1 MRRKT
6 SFLLPF
12 LVFAVATGPAYS
24 VENYASE
31 DYVDEQFADV
41 VGYVDSKTRTIKNT
55 MNANDNQLFENQVVL
70 RDMLNGRDA
79 DGNWITLDTE
89 AQLAIPAINELHAE
103 LADVQAATES
113 AVTDE
118 DVAGAITDALA
129 DYTNTTDMNAAL
141 DAVQT
146 ALETAIAG
154 KQDAGDYAAASDL
167 EDLKTAVEKLQ
178 SDSTSADDLQ
188 ALQDKITA
196 IESDY
201 ATATDVSAADAALQA
216 AINNL
221 SAQIDAIDLSV
232 FAKTADLAAVATS
245 GSYTDLINIPTDL
258 VNESGLNAAVAG
270 LTELINE
277 KQAAGDYLVAAD
289 LAELEA
295 AVATLESGKATV
307 ADLQALQTTVSN
319 LGDTYATD
327 ADVANVAANVA
338 SNLEYITANA
348 QAIQE
353 INTELDGLATVAKT
367 GSYNDLADKPTL
379 ITQDDLNTL
388 RTALESEI
396 AKKQDAGEF
405 ATAASLKLVSDSL
418 ATLKADSY
426 TKAEIDQ
433 MIADAVSGGQID
445 LSGYLT
451 VAVFNDALAG
461 LQVKDTELSD
471 GLVALTESLGGYV
484 KKTDLAAVATSGSY
498 KDLTDTPDLSQYV
511 TNETIQNNYVTNT
524 ALEQKNYVTES
535 TLEQKNYLTQEQAAD
550 TYLTTDVAAST
561 YVTEQQ
567 VNNALNAYEIPD
579 GSITAVKLADGAV
592 SAEKINTGTGNA
604 GEMMM
609 LVSNGDGTSS
619 WVSIEIE

>member
-1 MRRKT
+1 MGAIVKLVKKMAMKKN
-6 SFLLPF
+6 FLLF
-12 LVFAVATGPAYS
+12 SFIATLVASPAYS
-24 VENYASE
+24 VTVSKT
-31 DYVDEQFADV
+31 
-41 VGYVDSKTRTIKNT
+41 YVDSSDKTLQNNMI
-55 MNANDNQLFENQVVL
+55 LL
-70 RDMLNGRDA
+70 RDMLNTKDS
-79 DGNWITLDTE
+79 NKKWITLDTD
-89 AQLAIPAINELHAE
+89 AQYAIPAINELHAE
-103 LADVQAATES
+103 MENKQDAINADNQLSAEYVSGLAPVATSGKYADLIDAPEIPSVENFATSEQVAAIQA
-113 AVTDE
+113 
-118 DVAGAITDALA
+118 ALA
-129 DYTNTTDMNAAL
+129 DKADASALDNLIDQTAL
-141 DAVQT
+141 DAVV
-146 ALETAIAG
+146 ADLESAIAD
-154 KQDAGDYAAASDL
+154 KQVAGDYVTSNTLLVAKQEL
-167 EDLKTAVEKLQ
+167 EQAIADVEKEMAAG
-178 SDSTSADDLQ
+178 ADVT
-188 ALQDKITA
+188 ALQDAVGALQETVTLINDAYAKS
-196 IESDY
+196 SDV
-201 ATATDVSAADAALQA
+201 TAADDALRA
-216 AINNL
+216 SIN
-221 SAQIDAIDLSV
+221 
-232 FAKTADLAAVATS
+232 
-245 GSYTDLINIPTDL
+245 
-258 VNESGLNAAVAG
+258 
-270 LTELINE
+270 
-277 KQAAGDYLVAAD
+277 
-289 LAELEA
+289 
-295 AVATLESGKATV
+295 TV
-307 ADLQALQTTVSN
+307 V
-319 LGDTYATD
+319 
-327 ADVANVAANVA
+327 ANVA

-353 INTELDGLATVAKT
+353 INTELDGLATVAKS

-379 ITQDDLNTL
+379 ITQNDLTTL
-388 RTALESEI
+388 RTALEAEI
-396 AKKQDAGEF
+396 AKKQDVGEF

-418 ATLKADSY
+418 ASLKADTY

-524 ALEQKNYVTES
+524 ALEQKNYVTEGA
-535 TLEQKNYLTQEQAAD
+535 LEQKNYLTQELAAD
-550 TYLTTDVAAST
+550 TYLTTEVAAST